1 MIPSENDYVNVIFD
15 FEALDACPFCDG
27 HVMFPNGKIDWLGI
41 DFWYVACPACGL
53 KFMNP
58 RPTGASYREFYK
70 NLFWQQKIRNVGF
83 HKEGQMWQSGKYKWD
98 DEKKWDPKE
107 GLENRLQKHREQR
120 VKTIIP
126 VVADAIRL
134 GAHSRIL
141 EVGCGFGVTL
151 SEFRKQCGCKVF
163 AIEPSDEAQ
172 KVIRDTGGI
181 EIIAN
186 YAENLKEIGERGL
199 KFDAI
204 IFSHS
209 LENTVD
215 PVSVMRWAKACLSP
229 GGIIYVQTP
238 NLLVFDQ
245 MNPYH
250 PYIFSHASL
259 GFLAEKLGLL
269 CKRVSEPKDK
279 MLIAVFFPFDR

>member
-1 MIPSENDYVNVIFD
+1 MNRNEDNYQSATFD

-27 HVMFPNGKIDWLGI
+27 AAMVPNGKIEWFGV
-41 DFWYVACPACGL
+41 DFWYVFCPACGL

-58 RPTGASYREFYK
+58 RPTRESYKDFYK
-70 NLFWQQKIRNVGF
+70 NLFWQQKIRNAGF

-107 GLENRLQKHREQR
+107 GLENRLEKHREQR
-120 VKTIIP
+120 AKTIIP
-126 VVADAIRL
+126 VVASAISL
-134 GAHSRIL
+134 GADSRVL

-151 SEFRKQCGCKVF
+151 SEFKKKYQCKVF
-163 AIEPSDEAQ
+163 AVEPSDEAQ
-172 KVIRDTGGI
+172 KTIKDFNI
-181 EIIAN
+181 ELLGS
-186 YAENLKEIGERGL
+186 YAEDLENIGKRGE

-204 IFSHS
+204 VFSHS
-209 LENTVD
+209 LENTID
-215 PVSVMRWAKACLSP
+215 PVSIVRFAKECLLKS
-229 GGIIYVQTP
+229 GIIYIQTP

-259 GFLAEKLGLL
+259 QFLAQRLGLTY
-269 CKRVSEPKDK
+269 KRVSEPKDK
-279 MLIAVFFPFDR
+279 MLTVILNAKC